1 MRNLTLLFLL
11 VLGANLPAMI
21 ADAHSQSQDQPALAV
36 PSSRAEIQLSFSP
49 VVKHAAPAVV
59 NVFAQSEASG
69 IENMIGPELM
79 FERFFG
85 NRFSR
90 PEPRPEQSLGSG
102 VIVSSDGLVV
112 TNAHV
117 IQEAETIRIVLSDR
131 REFNAEALLIDQDSD
146 IAVLR
151 LQGVKEPLPA
161 LRFGDSDGIEVG
173 DLVLAIGN
181 PFGVGQTVTSG
192 IISARAR
199 TGSGG
204 RTFIQTD
211 AAINP
216 GNSGGALVDMQGRLI
231 GVNSAILTRS
241 GGSNGVGFAIPA
253 GLVVQAVAQAKRGA
267 TKLSRPWLGVEGE
280 AIDVEIAESIG
291 LRRPQGVMLTR
302 VAPQSPFAQ
311 AGLGRG
317 SVILSLDGETI
328 DDMSELQFRVA
339 ALGVDA
345 VADVE
350 ALVRGKHQVTQVAL
364 IAAPENPPRNIMEI
378 TGPYDLSGLV
388 IANLNPALREEIAE
402 DVGAQALAALP
413 EEGVLVLGLSNRA
426 RRSGLRP
433 ADVVLSY
440 NGQIVERVR
449 DLVRAVTEAPRAQ
462 VIEVRRRGG
471 DYQIL
476 FGG

>member
-1 MRNLTLLFLL
+1 MFA
-11 VLGANLPAMI
+11 GAE
-21 ADAHSQSQDQPALAV
+21 SQTRVDPTVVV
-36 PSSRAEIQLSFSP
+36 PSSRAEMQLSFSP
-49 VVKHAAPAVV
+49 VVKQAAPAVV
-59 NVFAQSEASG
+59 NVFAQSEAAG

-85 NRFSR
+85 SRFSR

-117 IQEAETIRIVLSDR
+117 IQESETIRIVLSDR

-302 VAPQSPFAQ
+302 VAPQSPFAL
-311 AGLGRG
+311 AGLSRG
-317 SVILSLDGETI
+317 SVILSLDGEAI

-345 VADVE
+345 IAEVE
-350 ALVRGKHQVTQVAL
+350 ALVRGKRQVMQVAL
-364 IAAPENPPRNIMEI
+364 IAAPENPPRNVMDI
-378 TGPYDLSGLV
+378 TGPHDLSGLV
-388 IANLNPALREEIAE
+388 VANLNPALREEIAE

-413 EEGVLVLGLSNRA
+413 EEGVLVLGLSSRA

-440 NGQIVERVR
+440 NGLIIERVM
-449 DLVRAVTEAPRAQ
+449 DLVSAVRESPRAQ

>member
-1 MRNLTLLFLL
+1 MRILTIFWVTLLA
-11 VLGANLPAMI
+11 VGAFSMI
-21 ADAHSQSQDQPALAV
+21 ADTHAQTLDDPSVIV
-36 PSSRAEIQLSFSP
+36 PNSRADIQLSFSP
-49 VVKHAAPAVV
+49 VVKQAAPAVV
-59 NVFAQSEASG
+59 NVFAQSETAG
-69 IENMIGPELM
+69 IENMIGPEVM

-85 NRFSR
+85 RRFSQ

-131 REFNAEALLIDQDSD
+131 REFNASVLLIDEDSD

-151 LQGVKEPLPA
+151 LQGVKEPLPT
-161 LRFGDSDGIEVG
+161 LRFGDSDDIEVG

-192 IISARAR
+192 IVSARAR

-216 GNSGGALVDMQGRLI
+216 GNSGGALVDMEGRLI

-267 TKLSRPWLGVEGE
+267 TRLSRPWLGVDGQ
-280 AIDVEIAESIG
+280 AVDAELADSIG

-302 VAPQSPFAQ
+302 VARQSPFAQ
-311 AGLGRG
+311 AGLTRG
-317 SVILSLDGETI
+317 SVILSLDGEPI
-328 DDMSELQFRVA
+328 DDMSELEFRVA

-345 VADVE
+345 IAEVE
-350 ALVRGKHQVTQVAL
+350 VLVRGARQATQVAL
-364 IAAPENPPRNIMEI
+364 IAAPESPPRNVTEI
-378 TGPYDLSGLV
+378 SGPFDLSGLV
-388 IANLNPALREEIAE
+388 VANLNPALREEIAG
-402 DVGAQALAALP
+402 DVGAHASGGVAGGGGAGVGSFRPGPAQRFAAC
-413 EEGVLVLGLSNRA
+413 
-426 RRSGLRP
+426 
-433 ADVVLSY
+433 
-440 NGQIVERVR
+440 
-449 DLVRAVTEAPRAQ
+449 
-462 VIEVRRRGG
+462 RRGVE
-471 DYQIL
+471 L
-476 FGG
+476 